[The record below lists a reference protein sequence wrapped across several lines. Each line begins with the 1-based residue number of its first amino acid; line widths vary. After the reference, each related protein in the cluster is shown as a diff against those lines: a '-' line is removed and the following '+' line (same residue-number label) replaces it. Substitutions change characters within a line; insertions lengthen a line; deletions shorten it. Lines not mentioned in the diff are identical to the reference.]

1 MPDDRYLEPE
11 IETMSRS
18 DLDALQEE
26 RILELVPYA
35 YERSALVRKTWEEAG
50 VKPSDINS
58 MADYLE
64 RAPFVAK
71 DDIRRFRDEFNDP
84 LGGTLCVD
92 YTDGTTFFSTSGTT
106 GDATFYGHGW
116 TDWHPFWAATARNLW
131 DVGVRPGDRVLGS
144 GFKMRG
150 PLYHAEQMIGA
161 VPLMVDTGIGA
172 WADAMGAIREHRPVY
187 ATLTGLALVEL
198 EHLSRDYD
206 MRELLSCFKGVG
218 FAGEPLSAKM
228 QQRLKDW
235 GLDVFIWTS
244 TGDVTPA
251 WECRE
256 HSGCH
261 AWEDTVLLESL
272 DPAGSAPVA
281 NGEVGELVATALD
294 NPVTPLIR
302 FRSEDLIR
310 ATWEPCAC
318 GRNHA
323 RFWPVGRKGDETLV
337 DGKSLV
343 PMDVWSALEELP
355 ETSAGVFQLIR
366 PQRELD
372 ELRVRV
378 GYDPAVTGSMG
389 DLEERVMEAIST
401 ATGIRP
407 VVELIPEPEL
417 LARGRGGK
425 LARVVKA

>member
-1 MPDDRYLEPE
+1 M
-11 IETMSRS
+11 
-18 DLDALQEE
+18 
-26 RILELVPYA
+26 
-35 YERSALVRKTWEEAG
+35 K
-50 VKPSDINS
+50 
-58 MADYLE
+58 
-64 RAPFVAK
+64 
-71 DDIRRFRDEFNDP
+71 
-84 LGGTLCVD
+84 
-92 YTDGTTFFSTSGTT
+92 
-106 GDATFYGHGW
+106 
-116 TDWHPFWAATARNLW
+116 
-131 DVGVRPGDRVLGS
+131 
-144 GFKMRG
+144 
-150 PLYHAEQMIGA
+150 
-161 VPLMVDTGIGA
+161 
-172 WADAMGAIREHRPVY
+172 
-187 ATLTGLALVEL
+187 
-198 EHLSRDYD
+198 
-206 MRELLSCFKGVG
+206 ELLSCFKGVG

-256 HSGCH
+256 HAGCH
-261 AWEDTVLLESL
+261 AWEDTVLLESV

-281 NGEVGELVATALD
+281 DGEVGELVATALD

-318 GRNHA
+318 GRSHA
-323 RFWPVGRKGDETLV
+323 RFWPVGRKGDETVV

-378 GYDPAVTGSMG
+378 GYDPAVTGSMD
-389 DLEERVMEAIST
+389 DLEERVMEAIRA
-401 ATGIRP
+401 ATGITP
-407 VVELIPEPEL
+407 IVELLPG
-417 LARGRGGK
+417 A
-425 LARVVKA
+425 